1 MTTVA
6 HSTRAWPFL
15 GASPGAGGR
24 LRPGRAAA
32 RALLPVGLLLL
43 ASATSAQQTSE
54 EEKPEAPAVRLPEI
68 SVTGPA
74 RLPEAL
80 PRSWVPNSV
89 DIVPGV
95 EIGRTQPTEL
105 PELLRRLPGVTLQ
118 DEQGSPRQPDLTL
131 RGFTVSP
138 VSGVPQGISV
148 FLDGVRLNEPT
159 VEEVNFDLIP
169 LGDIDRVEVIRGA
182 SVLFGRNTLGG
193 AINLITR
200 RGQEVFE
207 LTPEVSAGSF
217 GRRDYT
223 LRLGGAR
230 RPFDYSLSL
239 GESLEDGWRDFS
251 ASRVSHVFG
260 KLGFRLGGTDVTL
273 SYQYSDDR
281 IHQAGSLPER
291 LLRVDRSLNF
301 TPGDFFAPGL
311 HLAILNARQPL
322 GEHWTLDLNAFVRA
336 LRSEQFNVNQLAAN
350 SRLFNDVLSTGGTFQ
365 ATHRATFGG
374 HDNVLIVGA
383 EYTHQDVGS
392 RTFLE
397 TDGLRTLQADL
408 GDTQHA
414 VGAFVQD
421 SVILA
426 RDLLVRGST
435 VVLTLA
441 GRWDWLQHT
450 IDDRLGGPSAG
461 VDAFQ
466 RFNPRAGLNV
476 NLSDRVGFYGSY
488 SENFRAPAFLELT
501 CAGPG
506 AVCPG
511 LQVGTA
517 PDPTLRPV
525 VARTWEVGARTRPLD
540 WLEANVS
547 GFWTDVEDDIFS
559 VSPTGILG
567 LFFQNVGRTRRRG
580 VEVGLRGWAGDRV
593 EAYTNYAFTQATF
606 EQRAELATPLGGS
619 ETVRPGNLFSL
630 SPEHRVNAGLAYHPR
645 RWATLSL
652 DFGWVGRQFLR
663 GDEANRQ
670 PPLAGYTFVN
680 LGASATWRKLTGF
693 VRLQNVLDQAYE
705 TFGTFA
711 PNGRVAG
718 TPIERFLTPA
728 APISAIAGLQYAF

>member
-1 MTTVA
+1 MTNVA
-6 HSTRAWPFL
+6 HPPRAWPFL

-24 LRPGRAAA
+24 ARPGRAAA
-32 RALLPVGLLLL
+32 QALLPVGLLLL

-89 DIVPGV
+89 DVVPGV
-95 EIGRTQPTEL
+95 EIGKTQPTEL
-105 PELLRRLPGVTLQ
+105 PDLLRRLPGVTLQ

-138 VSGVPQGISV
+138 ITGVPQGISV

-230 RPFDYSLSL
+230 RPFDYYFSL

-260 KLGFRLGGTDVTL
+260 KLGFRLSGTDVTL

-281 IHQAGSLPER
+281 LHQAGP
-291 LLRVDRSLNF
+291 LRADR
-301 TPGDFFAPGL
+301 
-311 HLAILNARQPL
+311 
-322 GEHWTLDLNAFVRA
+322 
-336 LRSEQFNVNQLAAN
+336 
-350 SRLFNDVLSTGGTFQ
+350 
-365 ATHRATFGG
+365 
-374 HDNVLIVGA
+374 
-383 EYTHQDVGS
+383 
-392 RTFLE
+392 
-397 TDGLRTLQADL
+397 LRTLPADP
-408 GDTQHA
+408 GATQHA
-414 VGAFVQD
+414 VGAFVQA
-421 SVILA
+421 SGLRA

-441 GRWDWLQHT
+441 GRWDSRQHT
-450 IDDRLGGPSAG
+450 IDDRLGGPSGG
-461 VDAFQ
+461 VDEFQ
-466 RFNPRAGLNV
+466 RFNPRAGLNL

-488 SENFRAPAFLELT
+488 SENFRAPSFLELT

-511 LQVGTA
+511 LQVGAA
-517 PDPTLRPV
+517 PDPALRPV
-525 VARTWEVGARTRPLD
+525 VARTWEAGARTRPLD
-540 WLEANVS
+540 WLEANVA

-593 EAYTNYAFTQATF
+593 EAYTNYTFTQATF

-619 ETVRPGNLFSL
+619 ETVRPGNFFSL

-652 DFGWVGRQFLR
+652 DFGWVGPQFLR
-663 GDEANRQ
+663 GDEANHQ
-670 PPLAGYTFVN
+670 PPLAGYTFVS
-680 LGASATWRKLTGF
+680 LGASATWRKLNGF
-693 VRLQNVLDQAYE
+693 VRLQNVLDQAYRSE
-705 TFGTFA
+705 EHT
-711 PNGRVAG
+711 
-718 TPIERFLTPA
+718 
-728 APISAIAGLQYAF
+728 